1 MRALSRPL
9 LSIALV
15 LSTSVPTAGEARPCD
30 DARHRQFDFWIGDWE
45 VRTPDGALAGTN
57 RIVRIQ
63 GGCGLQENWEG
74 TSGMTGTSLNAYD
87 PARDLW
93 HQTWVDSHGSLLL
106 LEGSFKDGR
115 MILRGG
121 ARPAREGTMADRITW
136 EATGGGIVRQLW
148 EQSTDGGRTWTVAF
162 DGRYARRR

>member
-1 MRALSRPL
+1 MRALSWPL
-9 LSIALV
+9 LSIAFL
-15 LSTSVPTAGEARPCD
+15 LSTSVSSADEARPCD

-57 RIVRIQ
+57 RIARIQ

-74 TSGMTGTSLNAYD
+74 RSGMTGTSLNVYD
-87 PARDLW
+87 AARDLW

-106 LEGSFKDGR
+106 LEGRLTDGR

-121 ARPAREGTMADRITW
+121 AQPAREGTVTDRITW
-136 EATGGGIVRQLW
+136 ESTGGGIVRQLW

-162 DGRYARRR
+162 DGRYTRRR